1 MRGELYINGKDAY
14 DTWGISLSDSGLSAL
29 MTPAPN
35 KEYIENKSRL
45 GHGKSVINNNV
56 RIDERNIT
64 LPIHLT
70 ASNKNEFF
78 SRYSSFCEEL
88 AKGYMEIM
96 TSYQPNVLYRMYY
109 ISCNQFSQ
117 FMHGIGKFSLKLNEP
132 DPTDRN
138 L

>member
-1 MRGELYINGKDAY
+1 MTGELYINGKDAY
-14 DTWGISLSDSGLSAL
+14 KTWGVSLTDSGLSAL

-35 KEYIENKSRL
+35 KDYIENKSRIE
-45 GHGKSVINNNV
+45 HGKSVINNSV
-56 RIDERNIT
+56 KVDERNIT
-64 LPIHLT
+64 LPINLT

-88 AKGYMEIM
+88 AKGYMEIR

-109 ISCNQFSQ
+109 LSCSQFSQ
-117 FMHGIGKFSLKLNEP
+117 FMNGIGKFSLKLNEP

>member
-1 MRGELYINGKDAY
+1 MTGELYINGKDAY
-14 DTWGISLSDSGLSAL
+14 KTWGVSLTDSGLSAL

-35 KEYIENKSRL
+35 KDYIENKSRIE
-45 GHGKSVINNNV
+45 HGKSVINNSV
-56 RIDERNIT
+56 KVDERNIT
-64 LPIHLT
+64 LPINLT

-88 AKGYMEIM
+88 AKGYMEIR
-96 TSYQPNVLYRMYY
+96 TSYQPNVLYSMYY
-109 ISCNQFSQ
+109 LSCSQFSQ
-117 FMHGIGKFSLKLNEP
+117 FMNGIGKFSLKLNEP